1 MSAKGPLSGMRV
13 VEAAQRIVGPFA
25 GWHLGMLGAEV
36 IKVEPPEGDIA
47 RGWEA
52 GAMFDVLNEGKRCVA
67 FDLSNTKE
75 RGDCAQL
82 CASADIALADRS
94 WSAEAALA
102 GGRDK
107 NARTRSVVEIDD
119 GPVPGGSGTSE
130 TLAQAS
136 MALIGYVGEPGGKPV
151 RLGADLASA
160 SAASVAVQAALA
172 AFIRP
177 DQPKPLVSRISIDRA
192 LATLKTIHWAARS
205 DPDRWAGY
213 HLRAIS
219 RQPDCG
225 YRTRDG
231 WITLDFLPDQR
242 EAWRAMCEEL
252 GLGDFAGEVEDNW
265 FSTIGME
272 DSIDWARPRYEKGFA
287 ALTREE
293 AIALIRKHG
302 GWSVPFQQP
311 VEAMH
316 HPQSKLYASIY
327 DNSSGAQVRMPWRVN
342 DETLGVHQP
351 GRAASVGAHTKEVLA
366 ALERGAS

>member
-1 MSAKGPLSGMRV
+1 MSAKGPLAGMRV
-13 VEAAQRIVGPFA
+13 VEAAQRIVGPLA
-25 GWHLGMLGAEV
+25 SWHLGMLGAEV
-36 IKVEPPEGDIA
+36 VKVEPPEGDIA

-67 FDLSNTKE
+67 LDLSNTIQ
-75 RGDCAQL
+75 RSDFVRL

-102 GGRDK
+102 GGRSQ

-119 GPVPGGSGTSE
+119 GPVPGGSGSSE

-136 MALIGYVGEPGGKPV
+136 MAVTGYVGEPDGKPV

-160 SAASVAVQAALA
+160 SAASAAVQAALV
-172 AFIRP
+172 AFIR
-177 DQPKPLVSRISIDRA
+177 DQLKPLVSRISIDRA

-213 HLRAIS
+213 HVRAIS

-252 GLGDFAGEVEDNW
+252 GLGEFAREVEDNW

-272 DSIDWARPRYEKGFA
+272 DSIDWARPRYEKGLA
-287 ALTREE
+287 PLTREE

-316 HPQSKLYASIY
+316 HPQSKLYATIY
-327 DNSSGAQVRMPWRVN
+327 DNGGGVQVRMPWRVN
-342 DETLGVHQP
+342 NETLGVHRP
-351 GRAASVGAHTKEVLA
+351 GRAASVGAHTKVVLA
-366 ALERGAS
+366 ELERGTS

>member
-13 VEAAQRIVGPFA
+13 IEAAQRIVGPLA
-25 GWHLGMLGAEV
+25 GWHLSMLGGEV

-67 FDLSNTKE
+67 LDLRNVKE
-75 RGDCAQL
+75 RADFARL
-82 CASADIALADRS
+82 CASADIVLADRS
-94 WSAEAALA
+94 WSAKAALA
-102 GGRDK
+102 GGRGK

-119 GPVPGGSGTSE
+119 GSVPGGSGSSE

-136 MALIGYVGEPGGKPV
+136 MAVTGYVGEPGGKPV

-160 SAASVAVQAALA
+160 SAASAAVQAALA
-172 AFIRP
+172 ACIRP
-177 DQPKPLVSRISIDRA
+177 NQTKPLVSRISVDRA

-213 HLRAIS
+213 HVRAIS

-231 WITLDFLPDQR
+231 WITLDFLPHQR
-242 EAWRAMCEEL
+242 EAWQALCEEL
-252 GLGDFAGEVEDNW
+252 GLGDFAREVEDNW

-272 DSIDWARPRYEKGFA
+272 DNIDWARPRYEKAFA
-287 ALTREE
+287 RLTREE

-311 VEAMH
+311 IEAMH
-316 HPQSKLYASIY
+316 HPQSKLYATIC
-327 DNSSGAQVRMPWRVN
+327 DNGGGAQVRMPWRVN
-342 DETLGVHQP
+342 DEALGVHQP
-351 GRAASVGAHTKEVLA
+351 GRAALVGAHTKEVLA
-366 ALERGAS
+366 ALKRGAS

>member
-1 MSAKGPLSGMRV
+1 MSASR
-13 VEAAQRIVGPFA
+13 AANR
-25 GWHLGMLGAEV
+25 
-36 IKVEPPEGDIA
+36 
-47 RGWEA
+47 
-52 GAMFDVLNEGKRCVA
+52 
-67 FDLSNTKE
+67 
-75 RGDCAQL
+75 
-82 CASADIALADRS
+82 
-94 WSAEAALA
+94 
-102 GGRDK
+102 
-107 NARTRSVVEIDD
+107 
-119 GPVPGGSGTSE
+119 
-130 TLAQAS
+130 
-136 MALIGYVGEPGGKPV
+136 V

-213 HLRAIS
+213 HVRAIS

-272 DSIDWARPRYEKGFA
+272 DSIDWARPRYEKAFA
-287 ALTREE
+287 LLTRDE

-327 DNSSGAQVRMPWRVN
+327 DNGGGAQVRMPWRVN
-342 DETLGVHQP
+342 DETLGAHQP

>member
-1 MSAKGPLSGMRV
+1 MRV
-13 VEAAQRIVGPFA
+13 VEAAQRIVGPLA
-25 GWHLGMLGAEV
+25 GWHFGMLGAEV

-47 RGWEA
+47 RGWKA
-52 GAMFDVLNEGKRCVA
+52 GAMFDLLNEGKRCVA
-67 FDLSNTKE
+67 LDLSNIKE
-75 RGDCAQL
+75 RADLARL
-82 CASADIALADRS
+82 CASSDIAVTDQS

-102 GGRDK
+102 GGRSE
-107 NARTRSVVEIDD
+107 NARTRSVVAIDD
-119 GPVPGGSGTSE
+119 GPVPGGSGSSE

-136 MALIGYVGEPGGKPV
+136 MAVTGYLGEPGGKPV

-160 SAASVAVQAALA
+160 SAASAAVQAALA

-177 DQPKPLVSRISIDRA
+177 DQPKPLVARISIDRA

-213 HLRAIS
+213 HVRAIS

-231 WITLDFLPDQR
+231 WITLDFLPNQR

-252 GLGDFAGEVEDNW
+252 GLGEFAREVEDNW

-272 DSIDWARPRYEKGFA
+272 DGIDFARPSYEKAFA
-287 ALTREE
+287 RLTREE
-293 AIALIRKHG
+293 VIALIRKHG

-311 VEAMH
+311 VEAMRH
-316 HPQSKLYASIY
+316 SQSKLYASIC
-327 DNSSGAQVRMPWRVN
+327 DSGDGAHVRMPWRVN
-342 DETLGVHQP
+342 DKMLGTHRP
-351 GRAASVGAHTKEVLA
+351 GRAAPIGAHTKEVLVE
-366 ALERGAS
+366 LERGSL

>member
-25 GWHLGMLGAEV
+25 GWHFGMLGAEV

-67 FDLSNTKE
+67 LDLSNTQG
-75 RGDCAQL
+75 RGDFARL
-82 CASADIALADRS
+82 CASADIVLADRS

-102 GGRDK
+102 GSRTK
-107 NARTRSVVEIDD
+107 NARTRSVVEIDN
-119 GPVPGGSGTSE
+119 GPVPGGSGSSE

-136 MALIGYVGEPGGKPV
+136 MAVTGYIGEPGGKPV
-151 RLGADLASA
+151 RLGADLASS
-160 SAASVAVQAALA
+160 SAASTAVQAALA

-192 LATLKTIHWAARS
+192 LATLRTIHWAARS

-213 HLRAIS
+213 HVRAIS

-252 GLGDFAGEVEDNW
+252 GLGDFAREVEDNW

-272 DSIDWARPRYEKGFA
+272 DGIDWARASYEKGFA
-287 ALTREE
+287 SLTCEE
-293 AIALIRKHG
+293 AITLIRKHG
-302 GWSVPFQQP
+302 GWSVRFQQP

-316 HPQSKLYASIY
+316 HPQSKLYASVY
-327 DNSSGAQVRMPWRVN
+327 DNGGGARVRMPWRVN
-342 DETLGVHQP
+342 NETLGAHEP
-351 GRAASVGAHTKEVLA
+351 RRAASVGAHTKEVLA